1 MGVVVMDEFL
11 LKEEL
16 FNEEIDSNVEDDSI
30 YSENV
35 REQLLEDD
43 ELTPTEV
50 GFMKGYDE
58 SCI

>member
-1 MGVVVMDEFL
+1 MGVVVMKDEFFL
-11 LKEEL
+11 S
-16 FNEEIDSNVEDDSI
+16 EEIDSNVEDDNI

-35 REQLLEDD
+35 REQLLEND

-58 SCI
+58 SGI

>member
-1 MGVVVMDEFL
+1 MGVVVMKNEFL
-11 LKEEL
+11 L
-16 FNEEIDSNVEDDSI
+16 NEEIDSNVEDDSI

-35 REQLLEDD
+35 RERLLEDD
-43 ELTPTEV
+43 ELTPSEV